1 MVDSSNNMSDYQLD
15 ERSETLLRLLIA
27 RFIEQGQPIGSRTLS
42 HEPDLMLS
50 AATIR
55 NVMADLEEMG
65 LIQSPHTSAG
75 RIPTAMGYRLFIDSL
90 LTVPP
95 LRAAKEQEIQ
105 YRLNEETDA
114 KKLMT
119 AASNLLSDVTQFA
132 GIVFLPDSS
141 VSKFRQIEF
150 VSLSSN
156 RILVILVTEDGT
168 VQNRVIHNNQEY
180 SASELTEAANY
191 FNEVYRGKPLA
202 LVKETLV
209 AEMQRDREQI
219 NALMQTAITIASQV
233 FGREERRNDNDLVL
247 SGEAN
252 LLNVPDFAAVEK
264 IRKIFDTF
272 RKRNSLLNL
281 LDLSVRARGVS
292 IFIGSES
299 GYDGLDDC
307 SVVTAPYEVE
317 GQSLGA
323 IGVIGPTRMP
333 YDRVIPV
340 VDVTAKMLGNALAQ
354 LSQN

>member
-1 MVDSSNNMSDYQLD
+1 MTETTTNVAEIQLD

-27 RFIEQGQPIGSRTLS
+27 RFIEQGNPVGSRTLS
-42 HEPDLMLS
+42 HEPGLILS

-55 NVMADLEEMG
+55 NVMADLEELG
-65 LIQSPHTSAG
+65 LIKSPHTSAG
-75 RIPTAMGYRLFIDSL
+75 RVPTAMGYRLFIDSL
-90 LTVPP
+90 LTVRP
-95 LRAAKEQEIQ
+95 LRASKEQEIK

-114 KKLMT
+114 KELMT

-141 VSKFRQIEF
+141 ASKFRQIEF
-150 VSLSSN
+150 VSLPSN
-156 RILVILVTEDGT
+156 RLLVILVTEDGT
-168 VQNRVIHNNQEY
+168 VQNRVISNNQDY
-180 SASELTEAANY
+180 SPSELVEAANY

-202 LVKETLV
+202 QVKEHLV
-209 AEMQRDREQI
+209 AEMKSDREQI
-219 NALMQTAITIASQV
+219 SLLMQTAINIASQV
-233 FGREERRNDNDLVL
+233 FGREERNDDDLVL

-252 LLNVPDFAAVEK
+252 LLKVPDFAAVEK

-292 IFIGSES
+292 IFIGNES

-333 YDRVIPV
+333 YDRVIPI

-354 LSQN
+354 LNQN

>member
-1 MVDSSNNMSDYQLD
+1 MTDFKLN

-27 RFIEQGQPIGSRTLS
+27 RFIDDGHPVGSRTLS
-42 HEPDLMLS
+42 HEPGLTLS

-65 LIQSPHTSAG
+65 LIKSPHTSAG
-75 RIPTAMGYRLFIDSL
+75 RVPTAMGYRMFIDYL
-90 LTVPP
+90 LTVQP

-114 KKLMT
+114 KELMT
-119 AASNLLSDVTQFA
+119 ATSNLLSEVTQFA

-141 VSKFRQIEF
+141 ASKFRLIEF
-150 VSLSSN
+150 VSLTSN

-168 VQNRVIHNNQEY
+168 VQNRVIHNNQDY
-180 SASELTEAANY
+180 SPSELTEAANY
-191 FNEVYRGKPLA
+191 FNEVFRGKPLA
-202 LVKETLV
+202 SVKETLV
-209 AEMQRDREQI
+209 LEMKRDREQI
-219 NALMQTAITIASQV
+219 DALMQTAISIAGQV
-233 FGREERRNDNDLVL
+233 FDRDERSDEDLVL

-252 LLNVPDFAAVEK
+252 LLNVPDFAAVDTIK
-264 IRKIFDTF
+264 KIFDTF
-272 RKRNSLLNL
+272 RKRQALLNL

-299 GYDGLDDC
+299 GYEELDDC
-307 SVVTAPYEVE
+307 SVIAAPYEVD

-323 IGVIGPTRMP
+323 IGVIGPKRMP

-340 VDVTAKMLGNALAQ
+340 VDVTAKMLGNALTQ
-354 LSQN
+354 LNQN